1 MLLRSSGVEALI
13 INGDLKPTQHYALE
27 NSLKVECVDR
37 IRLIL
42 EIFTSRA
49 MSNESRLQV
58 EKARLKYE
66 IPLLREWIHSAKMGE
81 HPGFL
86 GGGEYAVDV
95 YYDLIKRRIG
105 KIDDEL
111 RRLGES
117 KDQRRV
123 QRKKKGFN
131 LVSLAG
137 YTNAGKS
144 SLMKRLTGEEVFVE
158 DRLFSTL
165 STTTKKL
172 QESSLPILVTD
183 TIGFMSGFPPFIIE
197 AFKSTITEIFNADLV
212 LLVVDSSEGRDAIEM
227 KISTSEK
234 ILFPD
239 VELERVFLVL
249 NKIDKIDMVE
259 RKVLIRLMEDRGY
272 SSRVFPSSAVT
283 GEGIDSLHE
292 GIVARFSHRVEFQL
306 TLPQTGETESFLT
319 WLRRKASIS
328 VLEYSNEVRVVGTCD
343 EVDMKKLRER
353 TSSLRAKAVFIAL
366 T

>member
-1 MLLRSSGVEALI
+1 VPDGLDWELWLGPAPF
-13 INGDLKPTQHYALE
+13 KPY
-27 NSLKVECVDR
+27 
-37 IRLIL
+37 
-42 EIFTSRA
+42 F
-49 MSNESRLQV
+49 
-58 EKARLKYE
+58 
-66 IPLLREWIHSAKMGE
+66 G
-81 HPGFL
+81 
-86 GGGEYAVDV
+86 
-95 YYDLIKRRIG
+95 
-105 KIDDEL
+105 
-111 RRLGES
+111 
-117 KDQRRV
+117 QRTV
-123 QRKKKGFN
+123 N
-131 LVSLAG
+131 LAG
-137 YTNAGKS
+137 W
-144 SLMKRLTGEEVFVE
+144 MLTY
-158 DRLFSTL
+158 DY
-165 STTTKKL
+165 
-172 QESSLPILVTD
+172 